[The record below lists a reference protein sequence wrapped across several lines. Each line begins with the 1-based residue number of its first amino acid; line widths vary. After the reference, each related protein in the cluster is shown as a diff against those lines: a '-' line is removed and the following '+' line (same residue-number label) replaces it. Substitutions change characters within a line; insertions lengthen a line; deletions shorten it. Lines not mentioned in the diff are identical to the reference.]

1 MPVLTIMTPTNGH
14 SGIVRVRT
22 HPELS
27 DIGLFVLAI
36 AAIWLLRRAMRR
48 RNRKD

>member
-1 MPVLTIMTPTNGH
+1 MPLAIMTVANGH
-14 SGIVRVRT
+14 SGLVRVRT
-22 HPELS
+22 HPEWS
-27 DIGLFVLAI
+27 DIGLFVFAI